1 MCQARPTS
9 RATLNQHHST
19 QSFSPLHSLLVIL
32 ESTSTMSEYN
42 NLFDFNAPQL
52 GFDAVDS
59 EYPALPPDLD
69 QSAAWTA
76 PLQSSVGMMEG
87 DTAALLQ
94 LDVDSAPSM
103 GVETI
108 GWVFFLTPR

>member
-1 MCQARPTS
+1 MPTFPVT
-9 RATLNQHHST
+9 RNQLHLNQSSSH
-19 QSFSPLHSLLVIL
+19 FHSLLVIL

-42 NLFDFNAPQL
+42 DLYDFSAPQL

-76 PLQSSVGMMEG
+76 PLQPSVALIGG
-87 DTAALLQ
+87 GTAAQLQ
-94 LDVDSAPSM
+94 LDVDSAPSL
-103 GVETI
+103 GV
-108 GWVFFLTPR
+108 GPVG